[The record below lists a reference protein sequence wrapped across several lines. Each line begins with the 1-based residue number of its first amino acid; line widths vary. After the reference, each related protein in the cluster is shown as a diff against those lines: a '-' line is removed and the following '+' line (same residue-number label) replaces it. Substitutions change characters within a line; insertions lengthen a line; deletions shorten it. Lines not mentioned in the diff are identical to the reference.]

1 MTIVAASLLSAD
13 FMHLETQ
20 VRMLEQAG
28 VDWLHVDVMDG
39 HFVPN
44 LTIGPFIIEQL
55 KRISNLPLDVHLMI
69 ANPEKYINT
78 YVQAGADWLTV
89 HGEVIKSDPTL
100 LRKIR
105 AQGVKAGLSLN
116 PDADIGDYSGLF
128 ADIDLFLVMSVFA
141 GFGGQA
147 FIPSTLEKARTAAVW
162 REERGLKFCI
172 SIDGGINLNTAP
184 PACQAGVDILVSG
197 SALFRSANPRDFVAR
212 LKEI

>member
-13 FMHLETQ
+13 FMHLEMQ
-20 VRMLEQAG
+20 IRMLEQAG

-44 LTIGPFIIEQL
+44 LTIGPFIIEQI

-69 ANPEKYINT
+69 ANPEKYIDT

-89 HGEVIKSDPTL
+89 HGEVIKNDPTL

-128 ADIDLFLVMSVFA
+128 EDIDLFLVMSVFA

-147 FIPSTLEKARTAAVW
+147 FIPSTLDKARTAVVW
-162 REERGLKFCI
+162 REEGGLQFQI
-172 SIDGGINLNTAP
+172 SIDGGINLDTAP
-184 PACQAGVDILVSG
+184 LARQAGVDILVSG
-197 SALFRSANPRDFVAR
+197 SALFRSTDPGDFVAH
-212 LKEI
+212 LKEK